1 MSIRQGEENEMDE
14 KSLYAIIKE
23 KLKNKVTYF
32 CNYYGIKIHSNI
44 YIEKDIL
51 VLNILDNMS
60 YKIFLENY
68 NSFIKFIFFSSKYT
82 VKQFDINF
90 TNESDGPYE
99 LKFEFLPYWKPEA
112 FRYRKGVAL

>member
-1 MSIRQGEENEMDE
+1 MDE

-112 FRYRKGVAL
+112 FRYRKGVALWKNRQKMMFY